1 MGIKDKI
8 QTRAIETQSALTAQA
23 QAKYISWLMKEED
36 IDYKTAIAIVEART
50 DPPEWEYILGFKL
63 ADPVL
68 QFALFKQP
76 SKRSRCNAAENFR
89 ETLTPE
95 ERILFDKDVFCE
107 ENAGIFKR
115 QLKKEKKKKGVSND
129 L

>member
-8 QTRAIETQSALTAQA
+8 QTKAIETQSTLTAQA

-50 DPPEWEYILGFKL
+50 DPPEWEYVLGFKL

-68 QFALFKQP
+68 QIALFKQP
-76 SKRSRCNAAENFR
+76 SKRSRRNAAANFR

-107 ENAGIFKR
+107 ENAGEFKQ
-115 QLKKEKKKKGVSND
+115 QLKKEKKKKGVK
-129 L
+129 

>member
-8 QTRAIETQSALTAQA
+8 QTKAIETQSTLTAQA
-23 QAKYISWLMKEED
+23 QAKYISWLMKEES

-50 DPPEWEYILGFKL
+50 DPPEWEYVLGFKL

-68 QFALFKQP
+68 QIALFKQP
-76 SKRSRCNAAENFR
+76 SKRSRRNAAANFR

-107 ENAGIFKR
+107 ENAGEFKR
-115 QLKKEKKKKGVSND
+115 QLKKEKKKKGGSND